1 MRCSVND
8 IRIAEP
14 EEVLCCKLETKYQ
27 RDAISFRFSRK
38 PERIIT
44 ISGTSSPKV
53 RSEIN
58 REILAN
64 LPGDSTG
71 TQIRFLPHEDKE
83 DSCIVP
89 LMVRVQRFLEP
100 LLRNL

>member
-1 MRCSVND
+1 M
-8 IRIAEP
+8 
-14 EEVLCCKLETKYQ
+14 
-27 RDAISFRFSRK
+27 
-38 PERIIT
+38 IT

-58 REILAN
+58 REILAH

-71 TQIRFLPHEDKE
+71 TQIRFLSHEDKE
-83 DSCIVP
+83 DSRIVP
-89 LMVRVQRFLEP
+89 LMVRVQRLLEP